1 MLEAFSVGFKYGPFN
16 LFTGD
21 EDIMKQKSMDTLAAQ
36 MEDFFPVRD
45 VDHLEFYVGNAKQS
59 SYYLARAF
67 GFKIVAYSGLETGNR
82 EKVSYV
88 LVQKICVSL
97 CLEL

>member
-1 MLEAFSVGFKYGPFN
+1 
-16 LFTGD
+16 
-21 EDIMKQKSMDTLAAQ
+21 MKQKSMDTLAAQ

-82 EKVSYV
+82 EKSILCSCAKKYAFR
-88 LVQKICVSL
+88 CVWGFK
-97 CLEL
+97 

>member
-1 MLEAFSVGFKYGPFN
+1 MLEAFSDWFKYESFN

-21 EDIMKQKSMDTLAAQ
+21 EYFMKQKSMDTLTNGG
-36 MEDFFPVRD
+36 FFPVRD

-88 LVQKICVSL
+88 LVQKYAFRCVWSTR
-97 CLEL
+97 

>member
-21 EDIMKQKSMDTLAAQ
+21 EDIMKQKSMDTLVAQ
-36 MEDFFPVRD
+36 MEDFFQYVMRSF
-45 VDHLEFYVGNAKQS
+45 EFYVGNAKQS

>member
-1 MLEAFSVGFKYGPFN
+1 MDHLIY
-16 LFTGD
+16 LQGD

-82 EKVSYV
+82 EKGILCSCAKKYAFR
-88 LVQKICVSL
+88 CVWSFK
-97 CLEL
+97 

>member
-36 MEDFFPVRD
+36 MEDFFQ
-45 VDHLEFYVGNAKQS
+45 YVM
-59 SYYLARAF
+59 
-67 GFKIVAYSGLETGNR
+67 
-82 EKVSYV
+82 
-88 LVQKICVSL
+88 
-97 CLEL
+97 